1 MSIIL
6 KDPVTRQ
13 RILFCKGAD
22 SAILPR
28 LQIEDEIILERTIQ
42 NLTMYAKQGLR
53 TLVMAKREITGK
65 ILITSQKKLCKEL
78 GKKLVK
84 NWSKFVN
91 RFVKNWAKIGQILF
105 YQFVSQ
111 NWKTDIIIPEISD
124 EEYKAWISNHTWAE
138 NQIHGRE
145 KLLEQSYD
153 RIEEKMSLI
162 GASGIEDKLQEK
174 VPSVIANLRSAGI
187 IVWVLTGM

>member
-65 ILITSQKKLCKEL
+65 ILKISQKKL
-78 GKKLVK
+78 
-84 NWSKFVN
+84 W
-91 RFVKNWAKIGQILF
+91 KNWAKNCSKIGQ
-105 YQFVSQ
+105 
-111 NWKTDIIIPEISD
+111 
-124 EEYKAWISNHTWAE
+124 
-138 NQIHGRE
+138 
-145 KLLEQSYD
+145 
-153 RIEEKMSLI
+153 
-162 GASGIEDKLQEK
+162 
-174 VPSVIANLRSAGI
+174 NL
-187 IVWVLTGM
+187 